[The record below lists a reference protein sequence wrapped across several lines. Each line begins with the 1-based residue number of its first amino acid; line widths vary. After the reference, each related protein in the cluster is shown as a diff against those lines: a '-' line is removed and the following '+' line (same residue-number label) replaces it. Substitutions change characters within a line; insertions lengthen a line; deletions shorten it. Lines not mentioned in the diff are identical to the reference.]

1 MMGLYYP
8 EKYFILDKVH
18 SLQKLIFME
27 SAVVL
32 SITLSAMVV
41 AVTGYGLYL
50 SFGPPA
56 NQLDD
61 PFDDHED

>member
-1 MMGLYYP
+1 M
-8 EKYFILDKVH
+8 E
-18 SLQKLIFME
+18 ME
-27 SAVVL
+27 SSVVL
-32 SITLSAMVV
+32 MYSICAIVV

-56 NQLDD
+56 KELAD